1 MSNSL
6 RDQLLAAGLKPS
18 KPAAPAPTPN
28 RPSRH
33 EGGGKP
39 EAGARPH
46 GRPPHPSGGK
56 PHPGGGRPAHHGRPP
71 QGKPSAARSSG
82 QQRPRTQEEIDL
94 ARAYALRANAER
106 SEREA
111 EQRAAEARKREKAE
125 RKLKLAALLDGK
137 SQNDVAA
144 EIARN
149 FEYTG
154 KIRRIYVR
162 ADQLAALNAGDLGV
176 VQHDGRFL
184 LVTRELAVAVREL
197 FPSVVAVLHEPG
209 ELAAGDDGVP
219 SDLVW

>member
-18 KPAAPAPTPN
+18 KPAAPAPSQN

-39 EAGARPH
+39 GAAARPQ
-46 GRPPHPSGGK
+46 GRPPHPAGGRHTPHGGPPKGK
-56 PHPGGGRPAHHGRPP
+56 PAEPRKSGPP
-71 QGKPSAARSSG
+71 
-82 QQRPRTQEEIDL
+82 RPRSQEEIDL

-106 SEREA
+106 TEREA
-111 EQRAAEARKREKAE
+111 EQRAAEQRKREKAE
-125 RKLKLAALLDGK
+125 RKLKLTALLDGK
-137 SQNDVAA
+137 AQNDAAA